1 MYVVVLRNVAPK
13 AANCFQWRDVGRLFE
28 SLNAEDQVSWCIEQN
43 KSNSPDPRPSAF
55 LSPLVTQDRAYCSF
69 LVQKDAVHYEAVL
82 QQLPFTKVKGA
93 ECYYE
98 KALWIFFGRN
108 PLGHAAL
115 TGRPEHT
122 DSVSHDG
129 TWHYQLSGSKEWYI
143 RPSSQLLELWR
154 KEGKESSF
162 SLGNDTEFHIVCDE
176 GDVIMINT
184 RLWFHRTEL
193 PASIVPSVSFARD
206 FRWHGPSHH
215 DGGMTNVDG
224 LYATEDIE
232 AGTIVFTEKDM
243 PDCEL
248 HRSSTNPNCEVVEL
262 EDGTGAIAAL
272 RNIQAGE
279 FFCIAES
286 DDDGDDD
293 DNEEEEEED
302 DDEECE

>member
-1 MYVVVLRNVAPK
+1 MFVVVLRNAVPNAPIR
-13 AANCFQWRDVGRLFE
+13 FQWRDVGHLFE
-28 SLNAEDQVSWCIEQN
+28 SLNAEDQLSWCIEQN

-55 LSPLVTQDRAYCSF
+55 LSPLMTEDRAYCSF
-69 LVQKDAVHYEAVL
+69 LVQKDTTQYDSVL
-82 QQLPFTKVKGA
+82 QRLPITRVKEA
-93 ECYYE
+93 EWYYE

-108 PLGHAAL
+108 PLGHETL

-129 TWHYQLSGSKEWYI
+129 TWHYQLSGGKEWHI
-143 RPSSQLLELWR
+143 RPSSQLLDHWR
-154 KEGKESSF
+154 KEGKESIF
-162 SLGNDTEFHIVCDE
+162 SVDADNEFHIVCE
-176 GDVIMINT
+176 AGDVILINT

-193 PASIVPSVSFARD
+193 PAGIVPSVSYARD
-206 FRWHGPSHH
+206 FRWHGPSHQ

-232 AGTIVFTEKDM
+232 AGTVVFTETDM

-248 HRSSTNPNCEVVEL
+248 HRSSTNPNCEVIEL

-286 DDDGDDD
+286 DDDDDS
-293 DNEEEEEED
+293 D
-302 DDEECE
+302 DDEGENEDEYEEYG